1 MRMCRVPRQLMAAV
15 IIALLCQGC
24 ALSFID
30 SELNNRGGFI
40 DKKLDQHWM
49 VADTKKMRVLRAY
62 ILIGSLARMPRDK
75 HYKSERET
83 IVQHISSAI
92 AVASDAYNCAY
103 TRPGECVYFDERMAE
118 LESSVARLAIAV
130 FSKEENESLF
140 KVVVDQFSE
149 TFPAVKTV
157 TSLPDFLDAIALTSN
172 GQLIANGGKLL
183 QSIIKFAQTGYIVG
197 RRVGALYRDSIELDM
212 ITVLTSL
219 DLQFELKKQY
229 ADVAA
234 KNEKAIKFKNVAWK
248 TYWQFA
254 GPLGT
259 NLKPCQDFENGLNL
273 WHRGSGDFSD
283 WTNFLDT
290 TALPYRKVVIPNEN
304 SFIQASDLI
313 WRACEQMDG
322 DTATIAKCIGH
333 RGAKAEDL
341 ECGIDKNGETFA
353 KKRAAEAKDQTAA
366 PTNSNGNADA
376 YAEKEQVFNYL
387 LKHDQCRLILFAK
400 TWDSR
405 QFRRGVADARIS
417 WITDLT
423 VPLANQ

>member
-1 MRMCRVPRQLMAAV
+1 MAAV

-197 RRVGALYRDSIELDM
+197 RRVGALYRDSIEL
-212 ITVLTSL
+212 
-219 DLQFELKKQY
+219 
-229 ADVAA
+229 
-234 KNEKAIKFKNVAWK
+234 
-248 TYWQFA
+248 
-254 GPLGT
+254 
-259 NLKPCQDFENGLNL
+259 
-273 WHRGSGDFSD
+273 
-283 WTNFLDT
+283 
-290 TALPYRKVVIPNEN
+290 
-304 SFIQASDLI
+304 
-313 WRACEQMDG
+313 
-322 DTATIAKCIGH
+322 
-333 RGAKAEDL
+333 
-341 ECGIDKNGETFA
+341 
-353 KKRAAEAKDQTAA
+353 
-366 PTNSNGNADA
+366 
-376 YAEKEQVFNYL
+376 
-387 LKHDQCRLILFAK
+387 
-400 TWDSR
+400 
-405 QFRRGVADARIS
+405 
-417 WITDLT
+417 
-423 VPLANQ
+423 